1 MSRKRKTPKIKK
13 LTVQQLEQEL
23 IKLFKRES
31 TTRFAPKQ
39 IAKHLNIGN
48 SKDSI
53 EHVLDKLL
61 QEGFL
66 AQVRSGKYKLNK
78 FYGERSE
85 NLDRSDR
92 SDHQSTKDDKQ
103 RNTSIGVVDMIRS
116 GAAYIACEGEEDD
129 IYVPASKLKGAL
141 NKDTVK
147 VRWKLAR
154 RGKPEGVVIS
164 IESRFREA
172 FIGTLVVSRQFAFV
186 MPDDSNL
193 SVDILVDRNLL
204 GNAAD
209 GDKVVVVVDKWHDA
223 KGKPSPS
230 GRITTVLGKAGSS
243 DIEMKSILINNGFNI
258 TFPQEVLDESEA
270 ISTDIAEEEIAKRRD
285 MREVLTFTIDPAD
298 AKDFDDALS
307 IQQLDNGNYEIGV
320 HIADVSHYVQPN
332 SELDKEAAKRTTSVY
347 LVDRV
352 LPMLPEKLSNGLC
365 SLRPQET
372 KLTFSAIFEFSP
384 KGDLEGEWF
393 GKTVTFSDRRF
404 AYEDVQEILE
414 SGEGDYAD
422 ELRLLNS
429 FAHKMRRARFKHG
442 AMNFE
447 SPEVRFELDK
457 ENKPV
462 GVYLKH
468 RKDAHML
475 IEDFMLLAN
484 KRVGALI
491 YNQAKENGGTQIP
504 FVYRVHDTPDMEKV
518 ANFAEFAK
526 KFGYNIKA
534 NSPKQVARSF
544 GNMLKEAEDKPEYQV
559 LQQLAIR
566 TMAKAAYSS
575 DNIGHYGLAFD
586 TYSHFTSPIR
596 RYADVLAHRI
606 LFDFL
611 EKNNKRMKAA
621 KLEELCVHI
630 SKKERSAMEAERESV
645 KYKQTEYLQDHI
657 GAVFQGVISGIAD
670 HGIYVKLSDNYCEGM
685 IRYDNMFESFRM
697 VDDRFHIRSANHL
710 YKMGDAVWVRVL
722 NTNLQRRQ
730 VDMELLDPEKAAKEF
745 GSTAMITNEEPKKDT
760 KKVTQKE
767 SVKPDPKVA
776 KLFRAVANAFAQS
789 EVKEYAEKNKQAWNF
804 HLTDTAITEGGT
816 LLLQMNPKAKN
827 GEIYEGQDL
836 MPTLS
841 IKDLKDKFAKKSTG
855 FIEEFLPKADLEK
868 VVSAYFCPFRV
879 ANENQ
884 LSAIDLERSLK
895 VFKELLKVVQPKQI
909 IVFSNNLRS
918 YLDAQNQLKQPHIYE
933 LYYNKQVLKVA
944 HARIRVG
951 RKFVSAYFLP
961 NPGSSIANI
970 LQQEAWKWAFEDK

>member
-1 MSRKRKTPKIKK
+1 MSRKKKNTKIKK

-23 IKLFKRES
+23 IKLFNRES
-31 TTRFAPKQ
+31 TTRFAAKQ

-53 EHVLDKLL
+53 EHILDKLL

-78 FYGERSE
+78 FSKDNSE
-85 NLDRSDR
+85 KVDRSDR
-92 SDHQSTKDDKQ
+92 DTMVNDKQ

-116 GAAYIACEGEEDD
+116 GAAYVACEGDDDD
-129 IYVPASKLKGAL
+129 IYVAASKLKGAL

-147 VRWKLAR
+147 VRWKLSR
-154 RGKPEGVVIS
+154 RGKPEGVVVA
-164 IESRFREA
+164 IEQRFREA

-186 MPDDSNL
+186 MPDDANL

-209 GDKVVVVVDKWHDA
+209 GDKVVVVVDKWHDV

-230 GRITTVLGKAGSS
+230 GRITTVLGKAGTS

-258 TFPQEVLDESEA
+258 TFPPEVLDESES
-270 ISTDIAEEEIAKRRD
+270 ISTNITEHEIAKRRD
-285 MREVLTFTIDPAD
+285 MRDILTFTIDPAD

-307 IQQLDNGNYEIGV
+307 IEKLDNGNYEIGV

-365 SLRPQET
+365 SLRPEET

-393 GKTVTFSDRRF
+393 GKTVTFSDHRF

-414 SGEGDYAD
+414 TGEGDYAE

-429 FAHKMRRARFKHG
+429 FAHKMRRARFKKG

-462 GVYLKH
+462 GVYLKE
-468 RKDAHML
+468 RKDAHKL

-491 YNQAKENGGTQIP
+491 YNQVKENGGTQIP

-526 KFGYNIKA
+526 KFDYNIKA

-544 GNMLKEAEDKPEYQV
+544 GNMLKQAEGKSEYQV

-575 DNIGHYGLAFD
+575 DNIGHYGLAFE

-611 EKNNKRMKAA
+611 EANNKRMSAS
-621 KLEELCVHI
+621 KLEEMCQHI

-645 KYKQTEYLQDHI
+645 KYKQTEYLQDHV

-685 IRYDNMFESFRM
+685 IRYDKMFEHFKM
-697 VDDRFHIRSANHL
+697 VDDRFHIRSASHV
-710 YKMGDAVWVRVL
+710 YQMGDVVWVRIL

-730 VDMELLDPEKAAKEF
+730 VDMELLDPVKAADEV
-745 GSTAMITNEEPKKDT
+745 GVIVEIEQTAEPKKAT
-760 KKVTQKE
+760 KAKTEAPKE
-767 SVKPDPKVA
+767 PAKPNPKNA
-776 KLFRAVANAFAQS
+776 KLFRAVTNAFAQS
-789 EVKEYAEKNKQAWNF
+789 EIKEYAEQHNKEWNYY
-804 HLTDTAITEGGT
+804 LTDTNLEEGGT

-827 GEIYEGQDL
+827 GKDYKRQNLAPSSTIGQL
-836 MPTLS
+836 NN
-841 IKDLKDKFAKKSTG
+841 KFAKKSTDW
-855 FIEEFLPKADLEK
+855 IQEFLPDADLDK

-895 VFKELLKVVQPKQI
+895 VFKELLKVTQPKKI
-909 IVFSNNLRS
+909 IVFSNNLRN
-918 YLDAQNQLKQPHIYE
+918 YLDAQNQLKQPHIHE

-944 HARIRVG
+944 HARISVG

-961 NPGSSIANI
+961 NPGSGIANI
-970 LQQEAWKWAFEDK
+970 LQQEAWKWAFGNK